1 MIAKDLDLDSLCAT
15 FEICPRFLPV
25 LEKQRESIVPLVE
38 GSDVTLN
45 RDFRFVA
52 RYNSHLAP
60 SLRLIFFNPN
70 FPLPSC
76 LRFSQSDTQ
85 NTHVTPQ
92 EILVNEAFTAQI
104 TDIFKALSIIERGI
118 QHRYKLSGYLEHRLL
133 QAELSSFIVIRG
145 AHAYSTLRN
154 SQRWNASPL

>member
-1 MIAKDLDLDSLCAT
+1 MEALLRSGKDTYTMD
-15 FEICPRFLPV
+15 
-25 LEKQRESIVPLVE
+25 Q
-38 GSDVTLN
+38 
-45 RDFRFVA
+45 FVA